1 MWIVA
6 NQLKGVLKFPGLGI
20 ELGPEKNLDLDTL
33 GREKAEA
40 SGQLKLAFDQGYLKT
55 VRKTVQ
61 LDESEVNRM
70 IEERITSIKAS
81 LVSEL
86 SGMYRPGVGVR
97 EDRVLE

>member
-20 ELGPEKNLDLDTL
+20 ELAPEKNVDLDTL

-61 LDESEVNRM
+61 LDENEVNRM

-86 SGMYRPGVGVR
+86 SGFYRPGAGVR
-97 EDRVLE
+97 ED

>member
-1 MWIVA
+1 MWIAA

-20 ELGPEKNLDLDTL
+20 EVPPEKNVDLDTL

-40 SGQLKLAFDQGYLKT
+40 SGQLKLAIDQGYLKT

-61 LDESEVNRM
+61 LDETEVNRM
-70 IEERITSIKAS
+70 IEERILSIKAS

-86 SGMYRPGVGVR
+86 SGLCRPDP
-97 EDRVLE
+97 ELPKE

>member
-20 ELGPEKNLDLDTL
+20 EVLPEKNVDLDTL

-40 SGQLKLAFDQGYLKT
+40 SGQLKLAMDQGYLKT

-61 LDESEVNRM
+61 LDEAEVNRM
-70 IEERITSIKAS
+70 IEERILSIRAS

-86 SGMYRPGVGVR
+86 SGAARTESDRSGAPGA
-97 EDRVLE
+97 

>member
-20 ELGPEKNLDLDTL
+20 EVPPEKNVDLDTL
-33 GREKAEA
+33 GREKAE
-40 SGQLKLAFDQGYLKT
+40 SSDQLKLAIDMGYLKT

-61 LDESEVNRM
+61 LDETEVNRM

-81 LVSEL
+81 LVTEL
-86 SGMYRPGVGVR
+86 SGLCRTNP
-97 EDRVLE
+97 ELPKE

>member
-20 ELGPEKNLDLDTL
+20 EVPPEKNVDLDTL

-40 SGQLKLAFDQGYLKT
+40 SGQLKLAIDQGYLKT

-61 LDESEVNRM
+61 LDETEVNRM
-70 IEERITSIKAS
+70 IEERITSIRAT

-86 SGMYRPGVGVR
+86 SGLYRTETGVPK
-97 EDRVLE
+97 E

>member
-20 ELGPEKNLDLDTL
+20 EVLPEKNVDLDTL

-40 SGQLKLAFDQGYLKT
+40 SGQLKLAIDQGYLKT

-61 LDESEVNRM
+61 LDETEVNRM
-70 IEERITSIKAS
+70 IEERITSIRAT

-86 SGMYRPGVGVR
+86 SGLYRADSAVPKQ
-97 EDRVLE
+97 

>member
-6 NQLKGVLKFPGLGI
+6 NHLKGVLKFPGLGI
-20 ELGPEKNLDLDTL
+20 EVRPEHNFDLDTL

-40 SGQLKLAFDQGYLKT
+40 SAQLRLAMDQGYLKT
-55 VRKTVQ
+55 VRKTLQ

-81 LVSEL
+81 LVDEI
-86 SGMYRPGVGVR
+86 SGLCRSGAEEPK
-97 EDRVLE
+97 E